1 MTYLLMLAVSAIEV
15 MIIYKIRYAYSRLPI
30 FAIMVSIITI
40 TALYSIS
47 ILSVNKYLRAYTF
60 NFATVDLVLLVI
72 MLVYM
77 YQMKRD
83 LRDLPV
89 AKQPDFL
96 VILGNKCM
104 GSRVPPI
111 LSERLEKT
119 IQLYNNFERK
129 PQIIVSG
136 SKSSESSYETEA
148 EMMRKYLIDHNIPES
163 AIIKEDESINTV
175 QNLEYSAIEIHQTW
189 QKKTRPRVIIVTS
202 DYHIPRT
209 KWHAKRLGLEVQFA
223 AACTVRMLKW
233 PAMFRE
239 FTAIV
244 WYHRYSL
251 LTLLGMDLV
260 FSLSMCM

>member
-1 MTYLLMLAVSAIEV
+1 MTYLLIFTVSMIEV

-30 FAIMVSIITI
+30 FAIGVAAITI
-40 TALYSIS
+40 TALYFIS
-47 ILSVNKYLRAYTF
+47 IVSVDKYLRAYTF

-83 LRDLPV
+83 LRELPV
-89 AKQPDFL
+89 TKQPDFL
-96 VILGNKCM
+96 VVLGNKCM

-111 LSERLEKT
+111 LSERLDKA
-119 IQLYNNFERK
+119 IQLYNRFEHK
-129 PQIIVSG
+129 PKIIVSG
-136 SKSSESSYETEA
+136 AKSSESSYETEA
-148 EMMRKYLIDHNIPES
+148 EMMRKYLIDRDIPES

-175 QNLEYSAIEIHQTW
+175 QNLEYSAIKIHQAW
-189 QKKTRPRVIIVTS
+189 QKKMRPRVIIVTS

-209 KWHAKRLGLEVQFA
+209 KWHAKKLGLDVQFA
-223 AACTVRMLKW
+223 AASTVSMLKW